1 MIFFIYLYIKVIII
15 LFRIIYIFGV
25 SKFVEFYDLIKF
37 LSLNQRSIYVLFIF
51 LYQNYLFNFSANNFF
66 FSQKISIKCQK
77 EKI

>member
-37 LSLNQRSIYVLFIF
+37 LSLNQRSVYVLF
-51 LYQNYLFNFSANNFF
+51 
-66 FSQKISIKCQK
+66 
-77 EKI
+77 